1 MRCSPSVLVPAA
13 ARRAPPIPCVTRPAA
28 TRAGRRRSPRAATL
42 ARPVPRASRR
52 PRRSPRGRAVA
63 APREAAP
70 PLRLLTPNAAHHAV
84 PRRPQRVPQKLAR
97 NGSCSPLA
105 ALHASRVSRSRVP
118 RGDGGWELTGFGP
131 EQVGGWELGRW
142 IWMLGWLGVE
152 WIIHLWC
159 RIALPCIYIYKNHDL
174 I

>member
-97 NGSCSPLA
+97 NGSCSPRAARLA
-105 ALHASRVSRSRVP
+105 ARA
-118 RGDGGWELTGFGP
+118 RGFLVGTGGGSWPGLGRNRWADGSWAGGFGCY
-131 EQVGGWELGRW
+131 VGW
-142 IWMLGWLGVE
+142 V
-152 WIIHLWC
+152 
-159 RIALPCIYIYKNHDL
+159 
-174 I
+174 

>member
-97 NGSCSPLA
+97 NGS
-105 ALHASRVSRSRVP
+105 RSRVP

-142 IWMLGWLGVE
+142 IWILGWLGVE
-152 WIIHLWC
+152 WILHLGC
-159 RIALPCIYIYKNHDL
+159 RIALPYIYI
-174 I
+174 